1 MFRQREQ
8 KILFIT
14 AVIIFIA
21 GVLISN
27 ILDINEVIVPV
38 LGLAIFLIWFVSAL
52 IINRINKR
60 VYNIRIATENI
71 ISEEKEKYRDDEI
84 GKLASEISKLINL
97 YQENLESK
105 YKEKEFLRDVIS
117 DMSHQIKT
125 PLAALSLFNEIMLEE
140 LDNEDF
146 RAMLTSSD
154 TQLERIKWLVFSML
168 KLSKLEA
175 KSVCFDMSDTSCI
188 NILSSCVNMLQTL
201 ADAKNIHINIPD
213 SDCYIY
219 TDGEWLQEALVNII
233 KNAIEYSY
241 PETSIDINVTKTPI
255 ASTICIKDYGDGIPE
270 KDRLNVFKRFYR
282 TDNSKSSNV
291 GIGLALSKSIIEELG
306 GKIWIESRH
315 ISQCIESESSYTA
328 VYIMF

>member
-8 KILFIT
+8 KLLFTT
-14 AVIIFIA
+14 AVIIFII
-21 GVLISN
+21 GVIISY
-27 ILDINEVIVPV
+27 ISDTDEVIIPA
-38 LGLAIFLIWFVSAL
+38 LGIVILLIWFVSAL
-52 IINRINKR
+52 IINGINKR
-60 VYNIRIATENI
+60 IYNIRIAAEKI
-71 ISEEKEKYRDDEI
+71 ISEDKEKYRDDEI
-84 GKLASEISKLINL
+84 GKLASEINKLINL

-105 YKEKEFLRDVIS
+105 NKEKEFLRDVIS

-125 PLAALSLFNEIMLEE
+125 PLASLSLFNEIMMEE
-140 LDNEDF
+140 MDNEDF

-154 TQLERIKWLVFSML
+154 AQIERIKWLVLSML

-175 KSVCFDMSDTSCI
+175 KSVCFNMSDTSCI
-188 NILSSCVNMLQTL
+188 KLLSSCVNMLQTL

-213 SDCYIY
+213 SDCNIY

-233 KNAIEYSY
+233 KNAIEYSH
-241 PETSIDINVTKTPI
+241 PETFIDINVTKTPI

-270 KDRLNVFKRFYR
+270 KECLNVFKRFYR
-282 TDNSKSSNV
+282 TDNSKSGNV